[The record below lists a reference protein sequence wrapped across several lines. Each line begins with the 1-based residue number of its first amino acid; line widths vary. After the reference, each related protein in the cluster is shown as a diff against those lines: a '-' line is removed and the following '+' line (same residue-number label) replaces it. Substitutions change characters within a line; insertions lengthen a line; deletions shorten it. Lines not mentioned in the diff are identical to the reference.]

1 MHHNIYC
8 NKKEDGAC
16 RMSSK
21 SKYNIRST
29 TTSNNMSSIPTQV
42 PQPVGASLK
51 SSSSDPYATL
61 GLSHDA
67 TPTQIKVAYRKLA
80 LQYHPDR
87 QQKCV
92 SPTPS
97 TSSGGKQKQQQQRR
111 ETRDDCGHSF
121 ASNTT
126 GSSSGGVGATQ
137 EEIIKETTDKFAQIA
152 QAYSIL
158 SDPIKKREYDHLYKF
173 GAFDNVD
180 KNGCG
185 TCCPTTPAPQAATNN
200 YRYAENL
207 SGGYYKPGYKPPKQ
221 GTAAPPPSQ
230 FGGFSASAAQTA
242 FQQHAQAFQSM
253 QSQDSFFDDL
263 LYSPKASSSSTA
275 ARQQTHQQKQRQ
287 GEESSN
293 KTDPQMS
300 YKKKQQPGI
309 GYSFKPL
316 GKHLSIH
323 VPSREEIM
331 MNMTA
336 AQMSQMNIP
345 GNKGGGVGG
354 RSHLFGTRVTFSQ
367 NKIEST
373 SGTGLLCGANAIH
386 SCSNDTN
393 VTDDHQSNSEKKGGV
408 KKTPSRKV
416 VSTTTRIAK
425 GKRRQVTRTAHLY
438 PDGKKEIVIEEN
450 GIVRRRYVE
459 EASSTPLS
467 SPNVNSNDGENHGKD
482 ENDQK
487 DDNETTSNDREQG
500 SAGGLQKEESGKF
513 TLLGLFRACYS
524 PCASA
529 AG

>member
-1 MHHNIYC
+1 
-8 NKKEDGAC
+8 
-16 RMSSK
+16 MS
-21 SKYNIRST
+21 SKYNIQYRST
-29 TTSNNMSSIPTQV
+29 TNNNMSTPTQT
-42 PQPVGASLK
+42 PQPVGSSSK
-51 SSSSDPYATL
+51 SSTSDPYATL

-87 QQKCV
+87 QNCI
-92 SPTPS
+92 SSTPS
-97 TSSGGKQKQQQQRR
+97 SSSGGKQQQQQRR

-126 GSSSGGVGATQ
+126 GGSSGGASAKAQ
-137 EEIIKETTDKFAQIA
+137 EAIIKETTDKFAHIA

-158 SDPIKKREYDHLYKF
+158 SDPVKKKEYDHLYKF

-180 KNGCG
+180 KSGG
-185 TCCPTTPAPQAATNN
+185 SSATPSVPAATNN

-207 SGGYYKPGYKPPKQ
+207 SGGYYKPGYTPPKP
-221 GTAAPPPSQ
+221 GTTAAQPSSSQ
-230 FGGFSASAAQTA
+230 FGGFSSAAAAQTA

-263 LYSPKASSSSTA
+263 LYSPKASSTSQHSTA
-275 ARQQTHQQKQRQ
+275 AQQQQQD
-287 GEESSN
+287 SN
-293 KTDPQMS
+293 KTDPQMAQ
-300 YKKKQQPGI
+300 KKKQPGI

-323 VPSREEIM
+323 VPSRNEIM

-336 AQMSQMNIP
+336 AQMSQMNMGNDTSGNG
-345 GNKGGGVGG
+345 GNKGGCGG

-386 SCSNDTN
+386 SCSDDTN
-393 VTDDHQSNSEKKGGV
+393 VADQQLNSERGKKEGV
-408 KKTPSRKV
+408 KTPSRKV
-416 VSTTTRIAK
+416 ISTTTRIAK

-438 PDGKKEIVIEEN
+438 PDGKKEIVIEED

-459 EASSTPLS
+459 EASTPL
-467 SPNVNSNDGENHGKD
+467 SPNVNNNSGENNGNK
-482 ENDQK
+482 ENGQK
-487 DDNETTSNDREQG
+487 GDNETTPNRKQG

-513 TLLGLFRACYS
+513 TILGLLRACYS